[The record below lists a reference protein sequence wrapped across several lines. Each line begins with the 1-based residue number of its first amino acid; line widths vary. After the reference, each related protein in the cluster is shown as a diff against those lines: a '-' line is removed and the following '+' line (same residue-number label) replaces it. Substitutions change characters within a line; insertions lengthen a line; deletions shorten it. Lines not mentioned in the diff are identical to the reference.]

1 MGRDEQE
8 SPGEERASRGQEK
21 RCLLQISC
29 DTSCKSEVIP
39 PKPVK
44 AQGYQKGWKAKRGSH
59 TAVGGF
65 SET

>member
-8 SPGEERASRGQEK
+8 SPGGEWASRGQEE
-21 RCLLQISC
+21 RCLLPISC
-29 DTSCKSEVIP
+29 DCKLEVIP

-44 AQGYQKGWKAKRGSH
+44 AEGYQKGWKAKRGSR
-59 TAVGGF
+59 TAAGGF